1 MDGSAPYR
9 WLFLDLNSFF
19 ASVEQQENA
28 ELRGVPIAVVPVE
41 ADSSFVIAA
50 SYEAKR
56 YGVKT
61 GTRIGDA
68 KAMCPDLR
76 LIKGNHK
83 VYVRYHDRILEAVES
98 VAPIDSVCSIDEL
111 RVRLLKSEASEEAS
125 RQVAL
130 RIKRAIRDAVGPCLT
145 SSIGLAPNPFLAKLA
160 TELQK
165 PDGLVHLLPEDLP
178 ERLCGLKLTD
188 LPGINRRLA
197 VRLNLAGIF
206 TTAHLL
212 AADQRTLRRAFGGVL
227 GARWWHLLRGHDIPD
242 PAGPRRSLSNSHVL
256 PPEFRSRDGAYK
268 VMLRLIEK
276 ATARLRSEGLTS
288 RRVHYSIRCRSRDWE
303 AEAILPPTSDTVQV
317 FEAFRDLYRK
327 GVIEAPHQVAVTFS
341 DLTPRAEVPRSLFE
355 SNDSRERLCRA
366 IDEINRKYGKHTVLP
381 AGLVQAEH
389 TAEERIA
396 FSKTSLFDEGSAA

>member
-1 MDGSAPYR
+1 MDWSAPYR

-28 ELRGVPIAVVPVE
+28 ELRGVPVAVAPVE

-56 YGVKT
+56 FGVKT

-68 KAMCPDLR
+68 KAICPDIR
-76 LIKGNHK
+76 LVKGDHR
-83 VYVRYHDRILEAVES
+83 VYVRYHDRILEAVET

-111 RVRLLKSEASEEAS
+111 RVRLLKSEASEGAS
-125 RQVAL
+125 RRVAL
-130 RIKRAIRDAVGPCLT
+130 RIKQAIKDAVGPCLT

-178 ERLCGLKLTD
+178 GRLSGLKLTD

-197 VRLNLAGIF
+197 VRLNLEGIF

-212 AADQRTLRRAFGGVL
+212 AADQRTLRRAFGGVV

-242 PAGPRRSLSNSHVL
+242 AVGPRRSLSNSHVL
-256 PPEFRSRDGAYK
+256 PPELRSRDGAYQ
-268 VMLRLIEK
+268 VMLRLVEK

-288 RRVHYSIRCRSRDWE
+288 RRVQYWIRCRSGDWK
-303 AEAILPPTSDTVQV
+303 AEAILPPTSDTMQV
-317 FEAFRDLYRK
+317 FEAFRDLYSK
-327 GVIEAPHQVAVTFS
+327 GEVGVPYQVAVTFS
-341 DLTPRAEVPRSLFE
+341 DLAPRADRPRSLFE

-366 IDEINRKYGKHTVLP
+366 IDEINRKFGKHTVLP
-381 AGLVQAEH
+381 AGLVQAQN

-396 FSKTSLFDEGSAA
+396 FSKTTLFEEGSAA